1 MKLIVAFPKSED
13 QRINEAMH
21 LCRTSVE
28 RFQDV
33 ELIEISG
40 TPRPLFNEM
49 LQTSYNKAIEEGSD
63 WFGWIN
69 GDCQLLRDLKF
80 AQELDVDVY
89 GLQRIEI
96 GIGEQCTGVDGY
108 IIKCEFWKNVL
119 SKDIPQLY
127 VGGTHIDWWISRA
140 AMKFGKYD
148 EGYLLAHIPHERTE
162 TSIGVDEF
170 GLQNL
175 KEYEAWAIRND
186 IGGEQVSVEGEL
198 LQHGGSIPPS
208 STICQ

>member
-1 MKLIVAFPKSED
+1 MKLIVAFPKSD
-13 QRINEAMH
+13 DPRINEAMN
-21 LCRTSVE
+21 LCWTSVT
-28 RFQDV
+28 RFPGI

-40 TPRPLFNEM
+40 TPRPLYNEM
-49 LQTSYNKAIEEGSD
+49 LQISYDKAVKDGSK

-69 GDCQLLRDLKF
+69 GDCQLLRDLSF
-80 AQELDVDVY
+80 VNDLDVDVY
-89 GLQRIEI
+89 GLQRLEI

-108 IIKCEFWKNVL
+108 IIKCEFWKNIL

-127 VGGTHIDWWISRA
+127 VGGTHIDWWITRA

-162 TSIGVDEF
+162 TSMGVDEL

-175 KEYEAWAIRND
+175 REYEAWAIRND
-186 IGGEQVSVEGEL
+186 IETDKK
-198 LQHGGSIPPS
+198 PD
-208 STICQ
+208 TI